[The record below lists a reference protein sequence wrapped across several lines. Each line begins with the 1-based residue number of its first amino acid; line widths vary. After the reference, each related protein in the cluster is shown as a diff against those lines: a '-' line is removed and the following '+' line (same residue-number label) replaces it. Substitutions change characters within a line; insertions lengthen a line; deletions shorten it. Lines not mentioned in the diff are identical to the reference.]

1 MSDRIEILLSG
12 HGGQGVVRL
21 GQVLGLAGSRQG
33 LGATMLVS
41 HGTETRGGYVR
52 SQVVLASGEVDS
64 PVVERADCFCAM
76 TASAYERFH
85 PLVRGTLLYD
95 PAVVAPGADRAA
107 RRVAVPASATAAG
120 ELGKPLLANVIF
132 LGAVSRILAATLDR
146 TAVVAALRDRIP
158 RYPEENARAF
168 ELGWEL
174 AG

>member
-21 GQVLGLAGSRQG
+21 GQVLGLAGSRLG

-52 SQVVLASGEVDS
+52 SQVVLARGEVDS

-76 TASAYERFH
+76 TQAAYERFH
-85 PLVRGTLLYD
+85 PVVRGTLLYD
-95 PAVVAPGADRAA
+95 PAVVTPGDDRAA
-107 RRVAVPASATAAG
+107 RRVAIAASATAAG
-120 ELGKPLLANVIF
+120 ALGNALFANVIF
-132 LGAVSRILAATLDR
+132 LGAVTRVLSGTLDR
-146 TAVVAALRDRIP
+146 GAVAAALRERIP
-158 RYPEENARAF
+158 RCPEENARAF
-168 ELGWEL
+168 EHGWNL